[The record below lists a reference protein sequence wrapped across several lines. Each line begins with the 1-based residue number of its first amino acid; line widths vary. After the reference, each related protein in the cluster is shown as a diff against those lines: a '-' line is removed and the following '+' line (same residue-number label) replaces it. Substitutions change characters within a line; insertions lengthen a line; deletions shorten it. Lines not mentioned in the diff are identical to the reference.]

1 MLFKTKEEFKEVFHE
16 YYNPLCNYANGI
28 LHNEANAEDVVQEVF
43 IKLWNS
49 NDSLKLNQKLK
60 SYLFKM
66 TQNKAFEFIRGAKVR
81 SKLHDTLK
89 ASSFEEDNHDE
100 LSEVYMRMEQLYSSL
115 RHLPPKCREVFALHK
130 FNGLTYAEIAES
142 EDISIKTVENHLL
155 KAMKILRSLLNKNS
169 I

>member
-1 MLFKTKEEFKEVFHE
+1 MLFKTKEEFKTVFLE
-16 YYNPLCNYANGI
+16 YYNPLCNYANKI
-28 LHNEANAEDVVQEVF
+28 LSNEANAEDVVQEVF
-43 IKLWNS
+43 IKLWS
-49 NDSLKLNQKLK
+49 KNDALKLNESLK
-60 SYLFKM
+60 SYLFKA

-81 SKLHDTLK
+81 SNLHDSLTLD
-89 ASSFEEDNHDE
+89 EQQDPNYDE
-100 LSEVYMRMEQLYSSL
+100 LSEKYMRMEQLYSSL

-142 EDISIKTVENHLL
+142 ENISVKTVENHLL